1 MTIKKIQK
9 TAGRI
14 PFDQLESKMQKGG
27 SYQGNPLYINQ
38 AKAKAKAGGYG
49 PIRPG
54 QGQPQQ
60 LQPSAYNLLSGPQAQ
75 QQLIGLMKNNQRPGA
90 VGAQPYQAKSKS
102 FAGGAASKAGGMSMS
117 GGYQAMSKAAA
128 SGFPAGGL
136 SKAGGL
142 YSGGGQ
148 QVAGARGAGMRP
160 VPQYRPQQKFVMPC
174 ASPSCTFENAQ
185 VPVYWQDLETGKN
198 FCYVCWSQEKTGLAL
213 SIEEMGQIGVD
224 SFGDI
229 SGCVEYNKEIEKGFN
244 TLPPPLKK
252 VRL

>member
-1 MTIKKIQK
+1 MNQQGT
-9 TAGRI
+9 
-14 PFDQLESKMQKGG
+14 F
-27 SYQGNPLYINQ
+27 QGNPLYVNV
-38 AKAKAKAGGYG
+38 AKAAGKAGGYG
-49 PIRPG
+49 PIRAG

-60 LQPSAYNLLSGPQAQ
+60 LQQNNYNLLSGQQAQ
-75 QQLIGLMKNNQRPGA
+75 QQLLGLMKNNQRPGA
-90 VGAQPYQAKSKS
+90 VANNQPYQAKSKS
-102 FAGGAASKAGGMSMS
+102 KGMPMGQGAVSMSKAGGMTMS
-117 GGYQAMSKAAA
+117 GGYQAMSKAAGNYQA
-128 SGFPAGGL
+128 M

-142 YSGGGQ
+142 SSLYKQPGQ
-148 QVAGARGAGMRP
+148 PAQRAGMRP
-160 VPQYRPQQKFVMPC
+160 VPQYQRAQQKFVMPC
-174 ASPSCTFENAQ
+174 ASPTCTFENAQ

-229 SGCVEYNKEIEKGFN
+229 SGCVEYNKEIEKGFK